1 MLTCKEVSSTISSDG
16 LERSGWWQRLQV
28 RMHLLMC
35 RYCRRYA
42 AQIRA
47 VNAATRSVL
56 ETAGPDR
63 EAASR
68 LEGSIL
74 DSLQA
79 PEDGAGK
86 TGE

>member
-1 MLTCKEVSSTISSDG
+1 MLTCKEVASLISSDG
-16 LERSGWWQRLQV
+16 LERCGWRYRLQV
-28 RMHLLMC
+28 RLHLLMC

-47 VNAATRSVL
+47 VNAAARRL
-56 ETAGPDR
+56 FETTTPDR
-63 EAASR
+63 ETVTR

-74 DSLQA
+74 GSLRTPDDS
-79 PEDGAGK
+79 AGK

>member
-1 MLTCKEVSSTISSDG
+1 MMLTCKEVSSSISSDG
-16 LERSGWWQRLQV
+16 LERSGWWHRLEV

-42 AQIRA
+42 AQIQA
-47 VNAATRSVL
+47 VNAAARGL
-56 ETAGPDR
+56 FETTDR
-63 EAASR
+63 AAVTR

-74 DSLQA
+74 DSLRD
-79 PEDGAGK
+79 PEDGPGK

>member
-1 MLTCKEVSSTISSDG
+1 MMLTCKEVSSSISSDG
-16 LERSGWWQRLQV
+16 LERSGWRYRLEV
-28 RMHLLMC
+28 RLHLLIC

-47 VNAATRSVL
+47 VNAAARSL
-56 ETAGPDR
+56 FETTDR
-63 EAASR
+63 EAVTR

-74 DSLQA
+74 DALRD
-79 PEDGAGK
+79 PEDGPGK

>member
-1 MLTCKEVSSTISSDG
+1 MLTCKEVSSSIAGDG
-16 LERSGWWQRLQV
+16 LERSGWWRRLEV

-47 VNAATRSVL
+47 VNAATRGLFERTV
-56 ETAGPDR
+56 PDR
-63 EAASR
+63 ETVAR
-68 LEGSIL
+68 LQGSIL
-74 DSLQA
+74 DSLRD

-86 TGE
+86 RGE